1 MKGKIISFSPKMTNG
16 TQETFSFNN
25 KNYYVF
31 IVTADIDG
39 NVQIGDA
46 NSTSDSPKWK
56 IGEECEI
63 TIEKNDKATGGN
75 KFRIKYESGS
85 SGSSGR
91 SYGKP
96 KEERMEIISQNA
108 FSTAVHYIE
117 ILDQDERK
125 ALLEKYGPDDS
136 FINFSKR
143 ISREIIK
150 NAKEL
155 EAEN

>member
-16 TQETFSFNN
+16 AQETFSFNN

-56 IGEECEI
+56 IGEPCEI
-63 TIEKNDKATGGN
+63 TVEKNDKATGGN
-75 KFRIKYESGS
+75 KFKLKFEQSSTGYSG
-85 SGSSGR
+85 GG
-91 SYGKP
+91 YKKP

-117 ILDQDERK
+117 ILNQDERN

-143 ISREIIK
+143 ISREILK